1 MYIKSL
7 LVEIH
12 CLLISLF
19 PGSDKGSG
27 DYSRVGWGSGAHQ
40 KVRYMCGSLRSKSNM
55 VLLRI
60 SNTLL
65 CLKRCNT
72 ELLLGVGLIRAVLTC
87 RVFMSLHSEYE
98 PHP

>member
-1 MYIKSL
+1 MFVTGPKVVEVCQFSRTAYGTVSERNHMSNRELACTLKSL

-40 KVRYMCGSLRSKSNM
+40 KVRYMCGSP
-55 VLLRI
+55 
-60 SNTLL
+60 
-65 CLKRCNT
+65 
-72 ELLLGVGLIRAVLTC
+72 G
-87 RVFMSLHSEYE
+87 
-98 PHP
+98 